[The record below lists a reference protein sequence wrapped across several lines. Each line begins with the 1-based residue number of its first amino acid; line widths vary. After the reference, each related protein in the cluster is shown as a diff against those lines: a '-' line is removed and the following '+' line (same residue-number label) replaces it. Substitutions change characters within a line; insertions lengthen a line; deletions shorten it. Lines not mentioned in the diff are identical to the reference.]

1 MLDFWREN
9 RKLLGRGEETI
20 SIIFS
25 KGGRTIII
33 SHDYFSKTK
42 VGEEDNQTNV
52 IPPDVEDSVLLRR

>member
-33 SHDYFSKTK
+33 SHYYFSKTK
-42 VGEEDNQTNV
+42 VGDEETNQRH
-52 IPPDVEDSVLLRR
+52 SS